1 MCFLAC
7 KTCSRN
13 GQSSCHHCTDQPSF
27 FLLHPDW
34 YSHLPLTALLY
45 QKARQP
51 LPAVTNPR
59 GNFKKSW
66 MLLLNSTISSP
77 PHLCRLTRLCHI
89 PPPSLS
95 SATLSLFFLKCG
107 SAFGPAV
114 SCLQCSWL
122 WERPLPPIVKCCH
135 FSNALPIYSLKLWC
149 FLLVFPIQFLLT

>member
-45 QKARQP
+45 QRARQP

-59 GNFKKSW
+59 GNFKKTVECYC
-66 MLLLNSTISSP
+66 STAP
-77 PHLCRLTRLCHI
+77 LAPHLTYVDLQGSVIFHRHPFLQPHCPC
-89 PPPSLS
+89 
-95 SATLSLFFLKCG
+95 FF
-107 SAFGPAV
+107 SNV
-114 SCLQCSWL
+114 
-122 WERPLPPIVKCCH
+122 LPPLDPLCLVYSVLGYENG
-135 FSNALPIYSLKLWC
+135 FSPASSNVATSVTLFPFTALSCYAFYWFSPFNS
-149 FLLVFPIQFLLT
+149 F